1 MIGLSLHLT
10 PSDDGLFCR
19 AEWSLVGMVG
29 GRHERAKRKWRPKA
43 RNENLFLFRGGRIA
57 IFLKD
62 KFVKMATPW
71 SKNHQVD
78 DKIPPYKKKCTA
90 A

>member
-1 MIGLSLHLT
+1 MMAYS
-10 PSDDGLFCR
+10 
-19 AEWSLVGMVG
+19 AEQNGRWFEGWG
-29 GRHERAKRKWRPKA
+29 GRHRKSEAEVEAEGTKRKS
-43 RNENLFLFRGGRIA
+43 FLFRGGRIA

-62 KFVKMATPW
+62 KFGKMATPW

>member
-1 MIGLSLHLT
+1 
-10 PSDDGLFCR
+10 
-19 AEWSLVGMVG
+19 MVV
-29 GRHERAKRKWRPKA
+29 GRHGGVVGTKRKS
-43 RNENLFLFRGGRIA
+43 FLFRGGRIA

-62 KFVKMATPW
+62 KFGKMATPW

>member
-1 MIGLSLHLT
+1 MMAYS
-10 PSDDGLFCR
+10 
-19 AEWSLVGMVG
+19 AEQNGRWFEGWG
-29 GRHERAKRKWRPKA
+29 GRHERAKEAEGTKRKS
-43 RNENLFLFRGGRIA
+43 FLFRGGRIA

-62 KFVKMATPW
+62 KFGKMATPW

>member
-1 MIGLSLHLT
+1 MIKLVLHYHRRAVKKQWRMVVGLKGGHRKSE
-10 PSDDGLFCR
+10 
-19 AEWSLVGMVG
+19 AEVEAEGT
-29 GRHERAKRKWRPKA
+29 KRKS
-43 RNENLFLFRGGRIA
+43 FLFRGGRIA

-62 KFVKMATPW
+62 KFGKMATLW